1 LSEVHFSDNCDSRYI
16 RRRNMLT
23 HPHCQLPFGD
33 KMKAKTLPERLLIGR
48 QIAAV
53 ATAFMI
59 PVSTSGQAI
68 ALSIF
73 VLFVA
78 LTEKREE
85 WLVTFATPAA
95 AIPAGLFLLILI
107 GMSWS
112 PTPFAPGGG
121 VAHYAKLLVIPI
133 AMASSFTPRQ
143 ALQIGYGFL
152 AGCLVVLVL
161 SFLSFFI
168 LLPPPFRHAMD
179 GVPLKDN
186 AVQSGGF
193 ALCAFALAL
202 GGVSAWVGGNRRRA
216 AAMIILALVFVADI
230 FMIFISKTGVLMT
243 AALIGLFVVHV
254 EGWRRSL
261 LIAAP
266 IALVV
271 AIALWSSVPAQ
282 RRLAEIATDIHA
294 VDGDKGSSEATLSTA
309 SRLDFWSKA
318 VEFIKEAP
326 LFGHGT
332 GSTKSLYQSLEATRP
347 SPYGEAVPDPHNQF
361 FAIAIQVG
369 LVGGVILLAMWTVH
383 FSIFIGRGFASA
395 IGQAIVIQNF
405 IGSLFNSHLST
416 VTQGMLYCLA
426 VGLLGGIVQRARRRK
441 LNAES
446 PSSKLK
452 SNPQN
457 E

>member
-1 LSEVHFSDNCDSRYI
+1 MKPKSLS
-16 RRRNMLT
+16 
-23 HPHCQLPFGD
+23 
-33 KMKAKTLPERLLIGR
+33 ERLLIGR
-48 QIAAV
+48 HVAAI
-53 ATAFMI
+53 ATAFTI

-68 ALSIF
+68 TVSIF
-73 VLFVA
+73 VLLAA
-78 LTEKREE
+78 LTVKREE
-85 WLVTFATPAA
+85 WLATFAKPAA
-95 AIPAGLFLLILI
+95 AVPVGLFLLLLI

-112 PTPFAPGGG
+112 PTPFASGGG
-121 VAHYAKLLVIPI
+121 IGRYAKLLLIPI
-133 AMASSFTPRQ
+133 AMATPFTARE

-168 LLPPPFRHAMD
+168 SLPPPFHSAMVD
-179 GVPLKDN
+179 PRMAGVPMKDN
-186 AVQSGGF
+186 AVQSGCF

-202 GGVSAWVGGNRRRA
+202 GGVSVWVEGNRRRA
-216 AAMIILALVFVADI
+216 VAMIVLALVFLADI
-230 FMIFISKTGVLMT
+230 FMIFISKTGILMT
-243 AALIGLFVVHV
+243 AALVGLFVVHA
-254 EGWRRSL
+254 EGWKRSL

-271 AIALWSSVPAQ
+271 AIALWSSAPAQ

-309 SRLDFWSKA
+309 SRLDFWRKA

-326 LFGHGT
+326 LLGHGT

-369 LVGGVILLAMWTVH
+369 LVGGAILLVMWVVH
-383 FSIFIGRGFASA
+383 FSMFIGGGFAGA

-426 VGLLGGIVQRARRRK
+426 VGLIGGVVQRARREN
-441 LNAES
+441 LNVEVSAAKI
-446 PSSKLK
+446 SSR
-452 SNPQN
+452 N

>member
-1 LSEVHFSDNCDSRYI
+1 
-16 RRRNMLT
+16 
-23 HPHCQLPFGD
+23 
-33 KMKAKTLPERLLIGR
+33 MKAKSLPERLLIGR

-53 ATAFMI
+53 ATAFML

-68 ALSIF
+68 ALSFF

-78 LTEKREE
+78 LTVERKQ
-85 WLVTFATPAA
+85 WLITFATPAA
-95 AIPAGLFLLILI
+95 AVPVVLYLLMLI

-121 VAHYAKLLVIPI
+121 VAHYAKLLLIPV

-143 ALQIGYGFL
+143 AFQIGYGFL

-186 AVQSGGF
+186 AVQSGCF

-202 GGVSAWVGGNRRRA
+202 GGVSVWVGGNRRRA
-216 AAMIILALVFVADI
+216 AAMIILALVFLADI
-230 FMIFISKTGVLMT
+230 FMIFISKTGVLIT
-243 AALIGLFVVHV
+243 AALIGLFVVHA

-361 FAIAIQVG
+361 LAIAIQVG
-369 LVGGVILLAMWTVH
+369 LVGGVILLVMWAVH
-383 FSIFIGRGFASA
+383 FSMFIGRSFASA
-395 IGQAIVIQNF
+395 IGQAVVIQNF

-426 VGLLGGIVQRARRRK
+426 VGLLGGIVQRACRRK
-441 LNAES
+441 LVAER
-446 PSSKLK
+446 PSSQLK
-452 SNPQN
+452 SNSPN

>member
-1 LSEVHFSDNCDSRYI
+1 
-16 RRRNMLT
+16 
-23 HPHCQLPFGD
+23 
-33 KMKAKTLPERLLIGR
+33 MKAKSLPERLLIGR

-53 ATAFMI
+53 TTAFMI

-68 ALSIF
+68 ALSFF

-78 LTEKREE
+78 LTVERKE
-85 WLVTFATPAA
+85 WLITLATPAA
-95 AIPAGLFLLILI
+95 AVPVGLYLLVLI

-112 PTPFAPGGG
+112 PTPFASGGG
-121 VAHYAKLLVIPI
+121 AAHYAKLLLIPI
-133 AMASSFTPRQ
+133 AMASAFTPQQ

-168 LLPPPFRHAMD
+168 PLPPPFRHAMD

-186 AVQSGGF
+186 AVQSGCF
-193 ALCAFALAL
+193 SLCAFALAL
-202 GGVSAWVGGNRRRA
+202 GGVRGWVAGNRRRA
-216 AAMIILALVFVADI
+216 AAMIILALVFLADI
-230 FMIFISKTGVLMT
+230 FMIFISKTGILMT
-243 AALIGLFVVHV
+243 AAFIGLFVVHT

-261 LIAAP
+261 FIAAP

-271 AIALWSSVPAQ
+271 AIALWSSAPAQ
-282 RRLAEIATDIHA
+282 RRLAQIATDIHA

-309 SRLDFWSKA
+309 SRLDFWTKA

-369 LVGGVILLAMWTVH
+369 LVGGAILLLMWAVH
-383 FSIFIGRGFASA
+383 FSMFIGCSFASA
-395 IGQAIVIQNF
+395 IGQAVVIQNF

-426 VGLLGGIVQRARRRK
+426 VGLLGGIVQRARRRN
-441 LNAES
+441 LIAES
-446 PSSKLK
+446 LPSQLK
-452 SNPQN
+452 ISSRNG
-457 E
+457 